1 MIYDM
6 YGSNTHPPPNLTVCL
21 RDFSISLHTELLQ
34 SLKINTRQFICLIY
48 HCQGGVEVVSNF
60 SLL

>member
-21 RDFSISLHTELLQ
+21 KIFPYHSIQ
-34 SLKINTRQFICLIY
+34 SYFTL
-48 HCQGGVEVVSNF
+48 
-60 SLL
+60 